1 MTSTSLEKTAVDT
14 TAQTATDSAKA
25 GLKPAETAVKK
36 VWTFLEAAV
45 EKQSPSE
52 YLSEKG
58 IRAMQSKLTDK

>member
-1 MTSTSLEKTAVDT
+1 MTSASLEKAAVDS
-14 TAQTATDSAKA
+14 TAQTATDAAKT
-25 GLKPAETAVKK
+25 GLNLGETAVKK
-36 VWTFLEAAV
+36 VWTLLEAAV